1 MVASP
6 PRDLP
11 RVVRA
16 DDVAVLAWVSCWLG
30 RLRRDGARREDA
42 GNVVTRIVPSSRAKL
57 VSAVSKAN
65 YVHIIEAHGQLVAQP
80 GRRSGA
86 AATTYLRPD
95 A

>member
-16 DDVAVLAWVSCWLG
+16 DDVAVLAWVSWLG
-30 RLRRDGARREDA
+30 RFRRDGARREDA

-57 VSAVSKAN
+57 VRAVSKAN
-65 YVHIIEAHGQLVAQP
+65 
-80 GRRSGA
+80 
-86 AATTYLRPD
+86 
-95 A
+95 